1 MVGGWGGGL
10 TPHVLVLAARGGGS
24 DPPAVLV
31 LAARVRGVPGR
42 QGPTAARGPARAGAL
57 IQYTK

>member
-1 MVGGWGGGL
+1 LGRGSDPPRAGACGK
-10 TPHVLVLAARGGGS
+10 GGGS